1 MVENLDM
8 KTVHSQT
15 SEDKVLYIMRGI
27 SGSGKSTLARQLG
40 EGGAVFSTDDFFM
53 VNGEYQFDRDFM
65 SEAHFLN
72 QTRAVE
78 AMDKG
83 ISPIVIDNTNVEAW
97 EPKFYVE
104 EAMKRGYRV
113 EIKESQTPW
122 RFDAEELARRNTHGV
137 PLDVIQGMI
146 DRWHQDMTVDDILN
160 AEKPK
165 LSNSKVR
172 NMKANWYGKLK
183 LASRFTNYPRMSE
196 EDKES
201 IVQMIKGLGSS
212 RGVSE
217 GTQESIINEVMS
229 KLNAGYDVEAIRN
242 WARTAVQQA
251 A

>member
-1 MVENLDM
+1 M
-8 KTVHSQT
+8 KTIHSQAA
-15 SEDKVLYIMRGI
+15 EDKVLYIMRGI

-53 VNGEYQFDRDFM
+53 VNGKYQFDRDFM
-65 SEAHFLN
+65 SEAHFWN

-122 RFDAEELARRNTHGV
+122 RFDANELARRNTHGV

-146 DRWHQDMTVDDILN
+146 DKWHPDMTVDDILN

-165 LSNSKVR
+165 LSSSR
-172 NMKANWYGKLK
+172 GKAVKGNWYQNLK
-183 LASRFTNYPRMSE
+183 LANRFNTFPRMQE
-196 EDKES
+196 RDKES

-229 KLNAGYDVEAIRN
+229 KLNMGHDAESVRN

>member
-1 MVENLDM
+1 M
-8 KTVHSQT
+8 KTVFSQT
-15 SEDKVLYIMRGI
+15 TEDKVLYIMRGI
-27 SGSGKSTLARQLG
+27 SGSGKSTLARELG
-40 EGGAVFSTDDFFM
+40 KGGVILSTDDFFM
-53 VNGEYQFDRDFM
+53 INGEYQFDRDFV
-65 SEAHFLN
+65 SEAHFWN
-72 QTRAVE
+72 QNRAIQ

-83 ISPIVIDNTNVEAW
+83 VSPIVIDNTNVEAW

-122 RFDAEELARRNTHGV
+122 RFDANELARRNTHGV

-146 DRWHQDMTVDDILN
+146 DKWHPDMTVDDILN

-165 LSNSKVR
+165 ISSV
-172 NMKANWYGKLK
+172 NWYQNLK
-183 LASRFTNYPRMSE
+183 QSNRFNDFPRMNE
-196 EDKES
+196 GDKQS

-217 GTQESIINEVMS
+217 GTQESIINEAMS
-229 KLNAGYDVEAIRN
+229 KLNMGHDVESVRN